1 MMTTAMSET
10 RLNPGDRVAMYAT
23 ILLAVA
29 GIVATVWVVATRL
42 IEVIPGRDVPVLVPF
57 VGETAPLPIGPGGAP
72 VEVDVQSATVLV
84 PEPAAATQFAL
95 VAEPLAIGAAIAG
108 GILLLALFCWN
119 VARGAVFS
127 RGNVRLVQI
136 GAVVL
141 VVGWFVGSILTTMT
155 VNGALSAVSEY
166 SYDGITFAA
175 NWTAPFGLLAL
186 GAVGAAF
193 QIGQRLQRETEG
205 LV

>member
-1 MMTTAMSET
+1 MMTTPTTET
-10 RLNPGDRVAMYAT
+10 SLSRGDRAAMYAT
-23 ILLAVA
+23 ILLALA
-29 GIVATVWVVATRL
+29 GFVATAWIVVTRL
-42 IEVIPGRDVPVLVPF
+42 VEVLPGRDVPVLVPF
-57 VGETAPLPIGPGGAP
+57 VGETAPLPIGPDGAS
-72 VEVDVQSATVLV
+72 VEVAVESATVIV
-84 PEPAAATQFAL
+84 PQPAAATQFAL
-95 VAEPLAIGAAIAG
+95 VAEPLVIGVAIAG

-119 VARGAVFS
+119 VARGAAFS
-127 RGNVRLVQI
+127 RRNVRLVQL

-141 VVGWFVGSILTTMT
+141 VIGWFVGSLLTTMT

-166 SYDGITFAA
+166 TYEGITFAA